1 MAILT
6 FEFEMKANC
15 VKYLQSNKL
24 FEKKR
29 EREKDGEAYR
39 QTAINDDDDDLTML
53 IGPLRQNCTT
63 WCKIRGWGSIKI
75 LINDWSR

>member
-6 FEFEMKANC
+6 FEFEMKANY

-29 EREKDGEAYR
+29 VRERDGEAYR

-53 IGPLRQNCTT
+53 IGPPG
-63 WCKIRGWGSIKI
+63 KIVQHGVR
-75 LINDWSR
+75 

>member
-6 FEFEMKANC
+6 FEFEMKANY

-29 EREKDGEAYR
+29 ERERDGEAYR
-39 QTAINDDDDDLTML
+39 QTAINDDDDLTML
-53 IGPLRQNCTT
+53 IGPLRQNGVR
-63 WCKIRGWGSIKI
+63 IRGWGSIKI
-75 LINDWSR
+75 LVNDWSR

>member
-6 FEFEMKANC
+6 FEFEMKANY

-29 EREKDGEAYR
+29 ERERDGEAYR
-39 QTAINDDDDDLTML
+39 QTAINDDDDLTML
-53 IGPLRQNCTT
+53 IGPLRQNRTT
-63 WCKIRGWGSIKI
+63 WCKNKGWGSIKI
-75 LINDWSR
+75 LVNDWSR

>member
-39 QTAINDDDDDLTML
+39 QTAINDDDDLTML
-53 IGPLRQNCTT
+53 IGPLRQNGVR
-63 WCKIRGWGSIKI
+63 IRGWGSIKI
-75 LINDWSR
+75 LVNDWSR

>member
-6 FEFEMKANC
+6 FEFEMKANY

-29 EREKDGEAYR
+29 ERERDGEAYR
-39 QTAINDDDDDLTML
+39 QTSINDDDDLTML
-53 IGPLRQNCTT
+53 IGPLRQNGVR
-63 WCKIRGWGSIKI
+63 IRGWGSIKI
-75 LINDWSR
+75 LVNDWSR

>member
-6 FEFEMKANC
+6 FEFEMKANY

-29 EREKDGEAYR
+29 ERERDGEAYR
-39 QTAINDDDDDLTML
+39 QTAINDDDDLTML
-53 IGPLRQNCTT
+53 IGPLRQNGVR
-63 WCKIRGWGSIKI
+63 IRGWGSKKI
-75 LINDWSR
+75 LVNDWSR